1 MRIKSWKIRKWEKI
15 QKKQKWKL
23 LIKITLKQK
32 HNNNT
37 IDSFTFSTYG
47 IIIFIEFRYNEQQI
61 VQIEYNIHT
70 IWNLLV
76 DEVVV
81 IWSF

>member
-1 MRIKSWKIRKWEKI
+1 MTH
-15 QKKQKWKL
+15 L
-23 LIKITLKQK
+23 L
-32 HNNNT
+32 
-37 IDSFTFSTYG
+37 FSTYG

-61 VQIEYNIHT
+61 VQIEYSIHT

-81 IWSF
+81 I